1 MNILRDVT
9 EGIHPVG
16 GYKRGG
22 IAIYSAGRG
31 RGKSIYYDNLCQE
44 ILLPMK
50 PAPKYKFSRKWH
62 IVDFY
67 WKDYDAIHEWCEE
80 RFGPH
85 PKNPDAWCRW
95 HQRSMGQIHFRDEQD
110 AAMFV
115 LRWS

>member
-9 EGIHPVG
+9 EGIHPVSG
-16 GYKRGG
+16 FKRGG

-62 IVDFY
+62 VAEFN
-67 WKDYDAIHEWCEE
+67 WQDYDAIHEWCEE
-80 RFGPH
+80 QFGPH

-95 HQRSMGQIHFRDEQD
+95 HQRSMGQIHFRDERD